1 MSGYRAQ
8 GEIREVP
15 ERPGIPNSA
24 ALHSG
29 YVPALSSTRLSP
41 TIKYVARCAGF
52 AKNGELDRMPKYM
65 IEVNYVGAG
74 IKGLLK
80 DGGTTRREIVEQMMS
95 ELGCKLESFYY
106 AMGPTDLYIIVDGP
120 DNVTALAG
128 TMTAAASGMVTCRT
142 IPLFTAEQMD
152 AVARKWLVYQAPG
165 Q

>member
-1 MSGYRAQ
+1 
-8 GEIREVP
+8 
-15 ERPGIPNSA
+15 
-24 ALHSG
+24 
-29 YVPALSSTRLSP
+29 
-41 TIKYVARCAGF
+41 
-52 AKNGELDRMPKYM
+52 MPKYM

-128 TMTAAASGMVTCRT
+128 TMTAAASGDDSTVYGGTDGRRGEKVACVPGTGAVTRKT
-142 IPLFTAEQMD
+142 PGARSRSAAD
-152 AVARKWLVYQAPG
+152 VALV
-165 Q
+165 

>member
-1 MSGYRAQ
+1 
-8 GEIREVP
+8 
-15 ERPGIPNSA
+15 
-24 ALHSG
+24 
-29 YVPALSSTRLSP
+29 
-41 TIKYVARCAGF
+41 
-52 AKNGELDRMPKYM
+52 MPKYM